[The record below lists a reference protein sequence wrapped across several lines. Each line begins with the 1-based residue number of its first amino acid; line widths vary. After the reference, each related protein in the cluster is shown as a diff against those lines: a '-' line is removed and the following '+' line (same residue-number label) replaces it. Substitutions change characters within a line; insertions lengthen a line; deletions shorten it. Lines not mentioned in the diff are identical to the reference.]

1 MTGKVMR
8 SLSVR
13 AILSVLLILTVL
25 LLGPLSELA
34 VAQAGITIGFAV
46 DGSGLVASSERG
58 EELGLYLENQL
69 SIPVKVR
76 SFAAEDQLYNWL
88 FLFREVGVPSR

>member
-34 VAQAGITIGFAV
+34 VAQAGTVFGRT
-46 DGSGLVASSERG
+46 ASRVSE
-58 EELGLYLENQL
+58 EENAQMH
-69 SIPVKVR
+69 
-76 SFAAEDQLYNWL
+76 AEK
-88 FLFREVGVPSR
+88 